1 VARGVVL
8 ISFRYHLVTIVAVF
22 LALALGLLAGTT
34 VVDQGLVNRLE
45 AQTRQAND
53 AAEFLR
59 EERDYLQSRIDRVDA
74 LAATAVPPL
83 VEGRL
88 QGQRF
93 LILADQSSK
102 TTDQVRGTLEEAG
115 GVLVA
120 SMFFTDRVQDE
131 EAHRE
136 LADILG
142 LPQDTDA
149 ATLQEELAQRIA
161 DRFLGL
167 DFGSEDLLIQL
178 LDAGFLEAGR
188 GSGLNKVDG
197 RLSGIGGRGQL
208 LLALQGEPESTYQQ
222 LLASVFLD
230 FAAGGGDAAVAEPS
244 LATDGVVGFVR
255 RTTAPDSWVS
265 VDNVD
270 ESIGQISLAVGLQ
283 RLLESGQGG
292 DFGFKPGRDSLMPPL
307 ER

>member
-1 VARGVVL
+1 
-8 ISFRYHLVTIVAVF
+8 
-22 LALALGLLAGTT
+22 
-34 VVDQGLVNRLE
+34 VVDQGLVDRLE
-45 AQTRQAND
+45 AQTRQAN
-53 AAEFLR
+53 ATAESLR

-88 QGQRF
+88 EGQRF
-93 LILADQSSK
+93 LILSDQDSK

-120 SMFFTDRVQDE
+120 SMSFTDRIQDE
-131 EAHRE
+131 AAHKE

-142 LPQDTDA
+142 LPEATDA
-149 ATLQEELAQRIA
+149 ASLRTELAQRLA
-161 DRFLGL
+161 ERFLGA
-167 DFGSEDLLIQL
+167 DVGSEDLILQL
-178 LDAGFLEAGR
+178 LDSGFLEAGR
-188 GSGLNKVDG
+188 GPGLNKVDG
-197 RLSGIGGRGQL
+197 RLSGIGGRGEL
-208 LLALQGEPESTYQQ
+208 LVALQGEPESTYQE

-230 FAAGGGDAAVAEPS
+230 FAAGGGDAAVAEHS
-244 LATDGVVGFVR
+244 LATGGVVGFVR
-255 RTTAPDSWVS
+255 RAAAPDSWVS

>member
-1 VARGVVL
+1 M
-8 ISFRYHLVTIVAVF
+8 AVF

-34 VVDQGLVNRLE
+34 VVDQGLVDRLE
-45 AQTRQAND
+45 AQTRQAN
-53 AAEFLR
+53 ATAESLR

-88 QGQRF
+88 EGQRF
-93 LILADQSSK
+93 LILSDQDSK
-102 TTDQVRGTLEEAG
+102 TTDRVRGTLEEAG

-120 SMFFTDRVQDE
+120 SMSFTDRIQDE
-131 EAHRE
+131 AAHKE

-142 LPQDTDA
+142 LPEATDA
-149 ATLQEELAQRIA
+149 ASLRTELAQRLA
-161 DRFLGL
+161 ERFLGA
-167 DFGSEDLLIQL
+167 DVGSEDLILQL
-178 LDAGFLEAGR
+178 LDSGFLEAGR
-188 GSGLNKVDG
+188 GPGLNKVDG
-197 RLSGIGGRGQL
+197 RLSGIGGRGEL
-208 LLALQGEPESTYQQ
+208 LVALQGEPESTYQE

-230 FAAGGGDAAVAEPS
+230 FAAGGGDAAVAEHS
-244 LATDGVVGFVR
+244 LATGGVVGFVR
-255 RTTAPDSWVS
+255 RAAAPDSWVS